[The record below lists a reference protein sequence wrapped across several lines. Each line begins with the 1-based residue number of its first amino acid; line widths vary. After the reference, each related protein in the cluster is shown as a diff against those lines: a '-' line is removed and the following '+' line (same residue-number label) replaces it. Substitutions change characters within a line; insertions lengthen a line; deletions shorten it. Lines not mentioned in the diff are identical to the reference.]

1 MRLTVSEARARLGQ
15 LCAQAQ
21 DPRDVIVLTRHGHD
35 IAAIVSMTEVKRIW
49 KAQDDAWLGRR
60 NPLTGKR
67 PGQAVQ
73 LTAGLVAGP
82 DGRVVSER
90 EAAEM
95 VREVQMTRAEERR
108 LLAQGG
114 LEAVE
119 GGEIGVKVAPA
130 WGRWFLRWF
139 LRWFG

>member
-1 MRLTVSEARARLGQ
+1 MRLTVSQARARLGQ

-21 DPRDVIVLTRHGHD
+21 DPRDVIVLTRHGRD
-35 IAAIVSMTEVKRIW
+35 IAAIVSIAEVKRIW
-49 KAQDDAWLGRR
+49 KSQDESWFGRR

-67 PGQAVQ
+67 AGHAMR

-95 VREVQMTRAEERR
+95 VRE
-108 LLAQGG
+108 
-114 LEAVE
+114 
-119 GGEIGVKVAPA
+119 
-130 WGRWFLRWF
+130 GR
-139 LRWFG
+139 

>member
-1 MRLTVSEARARLGQ
+1 MRLTVSQARARLGQ

-21 DPRDVIVLTRHGHD
+21 DPRDVIVLTRHGRD
-35 IAAIVSMTEVKRIW
+35 IAAIVSIAEVKRIW
-49 KAQDDAWLGRR
+49 KAQDDSWLGRK

-67 PGQAVQ
+67 SGHAAR

-82 DGRVVSER
+82 DGRVVSAR

-119 GGEIGVKVAPA
+119 GGEIGERVAPA
-130 WGRWFLRWF
+130 WVRWVLG
-139 LRWFG
+139 WFG